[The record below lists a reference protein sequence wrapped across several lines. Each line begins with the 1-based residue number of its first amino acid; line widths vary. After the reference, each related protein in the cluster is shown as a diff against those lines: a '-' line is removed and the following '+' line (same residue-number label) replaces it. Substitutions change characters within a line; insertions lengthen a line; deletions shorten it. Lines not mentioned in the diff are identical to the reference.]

1 MKQIMISILLL
12 VFLLGCSVS
21 KKIERNYLGQGRE
34 YLLQERGEPTKIIEL
49 DNENERFIYIEEEE
63 IRETTIGTGKATLDP
78 KISPGFTKI
87 EIYRFEID
95 EQGIIVDTG
104 YEKRIEK

>member
-1 MKQIMISILLL
+1 MGRKILGLVLL
-12 VFLLGCSVS
+12 FLLFACSVG
-21 KKIERNYLGQGRE
+21 KKMERNFLGQGRE
-34 YLLQERGEPTKIIEL
+34 YLLQEKGEPTKIIEL
-49 DNENERFIYIEEEE
+49 DNSRERFIYIEEEE

-87 EIYRFEID
+87 EIYRFEIN

-104 YEKRIEK
+104 YEKRVKK